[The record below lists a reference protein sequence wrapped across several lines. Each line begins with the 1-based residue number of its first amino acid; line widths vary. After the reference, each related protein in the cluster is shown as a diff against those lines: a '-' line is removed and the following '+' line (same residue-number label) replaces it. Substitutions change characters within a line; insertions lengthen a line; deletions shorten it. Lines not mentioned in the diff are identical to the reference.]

1 VFENLEEKENK
12 FGRRAKNT
20 QKQTSSNETNLEV
33 EDNTCAKREAEVSP
47 EN

>member
-12 FGRRAKNT
+12 FGRRAKNI
-20 QKQTSSNETNLEV
+20 QKQTSSNTTNLEV
-33 EDNTCAKREAEVSP
+33 EDNTCAEREAEVTS